1 MRDWEACL
9 HPVEAAIL
17 AAPAKRD
24 GFQSRVPKA
33 DTVSN
38 GTRRYSGTCS
48 LLYFRGFVPHFKHNM
63 TRHFLS
69 LFAFALAGLLA
80 TRCSLYADPTNPA
93 PDFKEVCDLLRTN
106 LTGATDDNLNR
117 AAIEGLL
124 SRFPGKV
131 SLVGGAA
138 DGSAIPQ
145 GGTALSKSAVL
156 ENDVVYLRIGRVAGN
171 LANELSAAY
180 RALTNTNKVSGIVLD
195 LRFVVGD
202 DTASAQATA
211 NLFASKKI
219 VAGSLVVLVNG
230 ETRGAAETLA
240 AALRHAGAGLIIGSP
255 TAGEAATF
263 KEFPL
268 RNGERLR
275 IATMPVKSGHGP
287 AIPSGGL
294 QPDIAVAVSADDE
307 RAFWENP
314 YASPAQNNSP
324 GVATNNL
331 LPFVDRISEADLV
344 LQKQNEGKHT
354 GALHMLDMDLP
365 GAGSIYKPVNGG
377 NTNENSSSTRA
388 AEPQK
393 PVIHDPVLARAVDL
407 IKGLAV
413 VHQSRP

>member
-1 MRDWEACL
+1 
-9 HPVEAAIL
+9 
-17 AAPAKRD
+17 
-24 GFQSRVPKA
+24 
-33 DTVSN
+33 
-38 GTRRYSGTCS
+38 
-48 LLYFRGFVPHFKHNM
+48 M

-69 LFAFALAGLLA
+69 LFALAVTGWLA
-80 TRCSLYADPTNPA
+80 TPCVRGADTTNPV
-93 PDFKEVCDLLRTN
+93 PDFKEVYDLLRTN

-138 DGSAIPQ
+138 DGSAIPP

-156 ENDVVYLRIGRVAGN
+156 ENDVVYLRVGRVSGN
-171 LANELSAAY
+171 LANELTAAH
-180 RALTNTNKVSGIVLD
+180 RALTASNKVAGTVLD

-202 DTASAQATA
+202 DAASAQAAA

-219 VAGSLVVLVNG
+219 AAGSLVVLVNA

-240 AALRHAGAGLIIGSP
+240 SALRHAGAGLIIGNP

-275 IATMPVKSGHGP
+275 IAVTPAKSGNGP
-287 AIPSGGL
+287 AVPSGGL
-294 QPDIAVAVSADDE
+294 QPDIAVTVSADDE

-314 YASPAQNNSP
+314 YASLAQNNSP

-331 LPFVDRISEADLV
+331 LPFVDRISEAELV
-344 LQKQNEGKHT
+344 LQKQNDGKHN
-354 GALHMLDMDLP
+354 GALHMRDMDLP
-365 GAGSIYKPVNGG
+365 VASPIHRPGDSG
-377 NTNENSSSTRA
+377 NPNEHPAPARA

-393 PVIHDPVLARAVDL
+393 PVIRDPVLGRAVDL

-413 VHQSRP
+413 VHQSHP

>member
-1 MRDWEACL
+1 LVAVRWHLYFCGLVAHFRRSM
-9 HPVEAAIL
+9 
-17 AAPAKRD
+17 
-24 GFQSRVPKA
+24 
-33 DTVSN
+33 
-38 GTRRYSGTCS
+38 TRR
-48 LLYFRGFVPHFKHNM
+48 
-63 TRHFLS
+63 FLS
-69 LFAFALAGLLA
+69 LFALAVTGWLA
-80 TRCSLYADPTNPA
+80 TPCAWGADATNPA
-93 PDFKEVCDLLRTN
+93 PDFKEVYDLLRTN

-117 AAIEGLL
+117 AEIEGLL

-138 DGSAIPQ
+138 GSAITQ

-156 ENDVVYLRIGRVAGN
+156 ENDVVYLRVGRVTGN
-171 LANELSAAY
+171 LANELTAAY
-180 RALTNTNKVSGIVLD
+180 RALTTSNKVAGLVLD

-202 DTASAQATA
+202 DAASAQAAA

-219 VAGSLVVLVNG
+219 AAGSLVVLVNA
-230 ETRGAAETLA
+230 ETRGAAEMLA
-240 AALRHAGAGLIIGSP
+240 AALRHAGAGLIIGNP

-275 IATMPVKSGHGP
+275 IATTPVKSGNGP
-287 AIPSGGL
+287 AVPSGGL
-294 QPDIAVAVSADDE
+294 QPDIAVTVSADDE

-331 LPFVDRISEADLV
+331 LPFVDRISEAELV
-344 LQKQNEGKHT
+344 LQKQHDGKTIGTSEFHT
-354 GALHMLDMDLP
+354 RDMDLP
-365 GAGSIYKPVNGG
+365 GPRLIRRPGDNNAGDEDSAP
-377 NTNENSSSTRA
+377 SRA

-393 PVIHDPVLARAVDL
+393 PVIRDPVLARAVDL

-413 VHQSRP
+413 VHQSHP

>member
-1 MRDWEACL
+1 
-9 HPVEAAIL
+9 
-17 AAPAKRD
+17 
-24 GFQSRVPKA
+24 
-33 DTVSN
+33 
-38 GTRRYSGTCS
+38 
-48 LLYFRGFVPHFKHNM
+48 M

-69 LFAFALAGLLA
+69 LFALALTGWLA
-80 TRCSLYADPTNPA
+80 TPCARGADATNPA
-93 PDFKEVCDLLRTN
+93 PDFKEVYDLLRTN

-138 DGSAIPQ
+138 GSAIPQ
-145 GGTALSKSAVL
+145 GGMALSKSAVL
-156 ENDVVYLRIGRVAGN
+156 ENDVVYLRVGRVTGN
-171 LANELSAAY
+171 LANELTAAY
-180 RALTNTNKVSGIVLD
+180 RALTTSNKVAGIVLD

-202 DTASAQATA
+202 DAASAQATA

-240 AALRHAGAGLIIGSP
+240 AALRHAGAGLIIGNP

-268 RNGERLR
+268 RDGERLR
-275 IATMPVKSGHGP
+275 IATTPVKSGNGP
-287 AIPSGGL
+287 AVPSGGL
-294 QPDIAVAVSADDE
+294 QPDIAVTVSADDE

-314 YASPAQNNSP
+314 YASPVQNNSP

-331 LPFVDRISEADLV
+331 LPFVDRISEAELV
-344 LQKQNEGKHT
+344 LQKQHDGKTIGTSEFHT
-354 GALHMLDMDLP
+354 RDMDLP
-365 GAGSIYKPVNGG
+365 GPRLIRRPSGNNAGDEDSAP
-377 NTNENSSSTRA
+377 SRA

-393 PVIHDPVLARAVDL
+393 PVIRDPVLARAVDL

-413 VHQSRP
+413 VHQSHP

>member
-1 MRDWEACL
+1 MPGAR
-9 HPVEAAIL
+9 
-17 AAPAKRD
+17 
-24 GFQSRVPKA
+24 GA
-33 DTVSN
+33 DA
-38 GTRRYSGTCS
+38 
-48 LLYFRGFVPHFKHNM
+48 M
-63 TRHFLS
+63 
-69 LFAFALAGLLA
+69 
-80 TRCSLYADPTNPA
+80 NPA
-93 PDFKEVCDLLRTN
+93 PDFKEVYDLLRTN

-138 DGSAIPQ
+138 DGSAIPP
-145 GGTALSKSAVL
+145 GGTTLSKSAII
-156 ENDVVYLRIGRVAGN
+156 ENNVAYLRINRVTGN

-180 RALTNTNKVSGIVLD
+180 RALTATNKVAGVVLD
-195 LRFVVGD
+195 LRFVGGD
-202 DTASAQATA
+202 DAASAPAAA

-240 AALRHAGAGLIIGSP
+240 AALRHAGAGLIIGNP
-255 TAGEAATF
+255 TAGEAGTF

-275 IATMPVKSGHGP
+275 IASAPVKSGNGP

-294 QPDIAVAVSADDE
+294 QPDIAVSVSADDE

-314 YASPAQNNSP
+314 CASPTPNNNGP

-331 LPFVDRISEADLV
+331 LPIIDRISEADLV
-344 LQKQNEGKHT
+344 LQKQNDGKHT
-354 GALHMLDMDLP
+354 GALHMPDTDLP
-365 GAGSIYKPVNGG
+365 GAGSSRKPGDGG
-377 NTNENSSSTRA
+377 NPNEKPAPARA

-393 PVIHDPVLARAVDL
+393 PVIRDPVLARAVDL

-413 VHQSRP
+413 LRQSRP

>member
-1 MRDWEACL
+1 
-9 HPVEAAIL
+9 
-17 AAPAKRD
+17 
-24 GFQSRVPKA
+24 
-33 DTVSN
+33 
-38 GTRRYSGTCS
+38 
-48 LLYFRGFVPHFKHNM
+48 M

-69 LFAFALAGLLA
+69 LFTLALTGWLA
-80 TRCSLYADPTNPA
+80 TPCVRGADATNPA
-93 PDFKEVCDLLRTN
+93 PDFKEVYDLLRTN

-138 DGSAIPQ
+138 GSAITQ

-156 ENDVVYLRIGRVAGN
+156 ENDVVYLRVGRVTGN
-171 LANELSAAY
+171 LANELTAAY
-180 RALTNTNKVSGIVLD
+180 RALTTSNKVAGLVLD

-202 DTASAQATA
+202 DAASAQAAA

-219 VAGSLVVLVNG
+219 AAGSLVVLVNA
-230 ETRGAAETLA
+230 ETRGAAEMLA
-240 AALRHAGAGLIIGSP
+240 AALRHAGAGLIIGNP

-275 IATMPVKSGHGP
+275 IATTPVKSGNGP
-287 AIPSGGL
+287 AVPSGGL
-294 QPDIAVAVSADDE
+294 QPDIAVTVSADDE

-331 LPFVDRISEADLV
+331 LPFVDRISEAELV
-344 LQKQNEGKHT
+344 LQKQHDGKTIGTSEFHT
-354 GALHMLDMDLP
+354 RDMDLP
-365 GAGSIYKPVNGG
+365 GPRLIRRPGDNNAGDEDSAP
-377 NTNENSSSTRA
+377 SRA

-393 PVIHDPVLARAVDL
+393 PVIRDPVLARAVDL

-413 VHQSRP
+413 VHQSHP

>member
-1 MRDWEACL
+1 M
-9 HPVEAAIL
+9 
-17 AAPAKRD
+17 
-24 GFQSRVPKA
+24 
-33 DTVSN
+33 
-38 GTRRYSGTCS
+38 
-48 LLYFRGFVPHFKHNM
+48 
-63 TRHFLS
+63 
-69 LFAFALAGLLA
+69 
-80 TRCSLYADPTNPA
+80 
-93 PDFKEVCDLLRTN
+93 LRTN

-180 RALTNTNKVSGIVLD
+180 RALTTTRKAAGIVLD
-195 LRFVVGD
+195 LRFVGGD
-202 DTASAQATA
+202 DSASAQATA
-211 NLFASKKI
+211 NLFVSKKI

-230 ETRGAAETLA
+230 ETRGAAEALA
-240 AALRHAGAGLIIGSP
+240 AALRHAGAGLIIGNP
-255 TAGEAATF
+255 TAGEATTF

-275 IATMPVKSGHGP
+275 IATTPVKLGNGP

-294 QPDIAVAVSADDE
+294 QPDIAVTVSADDE

-314 YASPAQNNSP
+314 YAIAGAERQQCQGGHQQFSAVCGPHQRGGFGA
-324 GVATNNL
+324 A
-331 LPFVDRISEADLV
+331 EAARRENHWNV
-344 LQKQNEGKHT
+344 RV
-354 GALHMLDMDLP
+354 P
-365 GAGSIYKPVNGG
+365 CAGHGF
-377 NTNENSSSTRA
+377 TRA
-388 AEPQK
+388 GLIRRPGGDNAGDEDSAPSRAAGPQT

-407 IKGLAV
+407 IKGLAIV
-413 VHQSRP
+413 RESRP

>member
-1 MRDWEACL
+1 M
-9 HPVEAAIL
+9 
-17 AAPAKRD
+17 
-24 GFQSRVPKA
+24 
-33 DTVSN
+33 
-38 GTRRYSGTCS
+38 TRRFSI
-48 LLYFRGFVPHFKHNM
+48 
-63 TRHFLS
+63 FL
-69 LFAFALAGLLA
+69 FFALAGLLA
-80 TRCSLYADPTNPA
+80 AHSSLCAETTNLA
-93 PDFKEVCDLLRTN
+93 PDFKEVYDLLRTN

-117 AAIEGLL
+117 AAIAGLL

-145 GGTALSKSAVL
+145 GGAALSKSAII
-156 ENDVVYLRIGRVAGN
+156 ENNVAYLRIGRVTGN

-180 RALTNTNKVSGIVLD
+180 RALTTTNKVTGIVLD

-202 DTASAQATA
+202 DSASAQAAA
-211 NLFASKKI
+211 NLFTSKKI
-219 VAGSLVVLVNG
+219 IAGSLVVLVNG

-240 AALRHAGAGLIIGSP
+240 AALRHAGAGLIIGNP

-263 KEFPL
+263 KEFLL

-275 IATMPVKSGHGP
+275 IATPPVKSGNGL
-287 AIPSGGL
+287 AIPSDGL
-294 QPDIAVAVSADDE
+294 QPDIAVTVSADDE

-314 YASPAQNNSP
+314 YASPAQNNNNP
-324 GVATNNL
+324 GVATNNS

-344 LQKQNEGKHT
+344 LQKQHDGKTIGTTEFHT
-354 GALHMLDMDLP
+354 RDMDLP
-365 GAGSIYKPVNGG
+365 GPRLIRRPSGDNAGDEDAAPA
-377 NTNENSSSTRA
+377 RA

-393 PVIHDPVLARAVDL
+393 PVLRDPVLARAVDL

>member
-1 MRDWEACL
+1 MVA
-9 HPVEAAIL
+9 H
-17 AAPAKRD
+17 
-24 GFQSRVPKA
+24 F
-33 DTVSN
+33 
-38 GTRRYSGTCS
+38 RRS
-48 LLYFRGFVPHFKHNM
+48 M

-69 LFAFALAGLLA
+69 LFALAVTGWLA
-80 TRCSLYADPTNPA
+80 TPCVWGADATNPA
-93 PDFKEVCDLLRTN
+93 PDFKEVYDLLRTN

-138 DGSAIPQ
+138 DGSAIPP

-156 ENDVVYLRIGRVAGN
+156 ENDVVYLRVGRVSGN
-171 LANELSAAY
+171 LANELTAAH
-180 RALTNTNKVSGIVLD
+180 RALTASNKVAGTVLD

-202 DTASAQATA
+202 DAASAQAAA

-219 VAGSLVVLVNG
+219 AAGPLVVLVNA

-240 AALRHAGAGLIIGSP
+240 SALRHAGAGLIIGNP

-275 IATMPVKSGHGP
+275 IAVTPAKSGNGP
-287 AIPSGGL
+287 AVPSGGL
-294 QPDIAVAVSADDE
+294 QPDIAVTVSADDE

-314 YASPAQNNSP
+314 YASLAQNNSP

-331 LPFVDRISEADLV
+331 LPFVDRISEAELV
-344 LQKQNEGKHT
+344 LQKQNDGKHN
-354 GALHMLDMDLP
+354 GALHMRDMDLP
-365 GAGSIYKPVNGG
+365 VASPIHRPGDSG
-377 NTNENSSSTRA
+377 NPNENPAPARA

-393 PVIHDPVLARAVDL
+393 PVIRDPVLARAVDL

-413 VHQSRP
+413 VHQSHP